1 MAFKITATDATVF
14 DTNQIDNVAGAF
26 KTALSLD
33 QVTNLSDANL
43 PISTAQQ
50 AAFDVATY
58 SSTVNELAARKPSL
72 DFNFAA
78 DKSYTRDRTNLNG
91 TLVTSRSG
99 PPLSFYRNSAAT
111 FVDSDGLIKYA
122 PENLLLYSE
131 SFSAASWQTSDAYIN
146 VNATT
151 APDATSSADKLVETA
166 TTAQHLLAQDI
177 GTVVVGSSYTL
188 SVYAKAGERTNIALT
203 AQGES
208 LYAVFNLSAGSVTQ
222 GGSAATIAAAG
233 NGWYRCSAT
242 FTKTNTNGTF
252 YLLPWTSTNSYA
264 GTASSGVYIWGA
276 QVERGSAVRT
286 YLSTSSAVNTLAE
299 NLILYPNTFAGSY
312 WDKTAAVSVTDANAI
327 GPFSVSATD
336 ATKLT
341 ETTGTTVW
349 RHIHDLTG
357 NFAPIIGQTYTMS
370 IYVKADATWS
380 SNYLQLAFWSA
391 GFGNSAFKN
400 YDITTKTVSTFVQ
413 DGATNIIASGIDTLS
428 NGWLRIWVT
437 STATATG
444 VSGFQLAFV
453 PALTAGRTTVASNA
467 QYTRTSAYQS
477 IYIYGAQV
485 VVGDATVSLAWPG
498 SAAVYGPR
506 FDHDATPLTTANLYG
521 VSATTG
527 ENLFSNSSDIAAL
540 GSHNL
545 VRSTLT
551 NATGVPTTYNI
562 QTGGLNYMVNDIIG
576 ILGGSTPMLLK
587 VLTVNGSG
595 TVLTVEPI
603 PGYSGAGYSTGVQ
616 SSVTGS
622 GTGFTLNITA
632 VSTLLKLNAD
642 TTASSNH
649 RFDHSTTTLLS
660 RSSVMTVSAYVKAAE
675 YSGFAIGQG
684 NGNVSVAF
692 SLLSNGS
699 VTYSDTANG
708 WSGAVTAPD
717 ANGFI
722 RCSATLKSSTYITT
736 SNGRVN
742 FFVGIAGEY
751 STGSTGNF
759 IYTGAAGGTSGIY
772 IKNIQIESNLRA
784 TDYNATSGNAIV
796 GSLLSSN
803 TKRCKGLLVEPQVI
817 NYARYSSLRNAVLP
831 TSNVVIAKN
840 ITTDTAPDGTT
851 NLVRL
856 RNTPSAG
863 SHTDINTYVSG
874 VLFVGSSQLQNGIKY
889 KITSLGTTNWQNA
902 GAPAGAAVNTI
913 FIATGAVSGN
923 GIASPESSYTQA
935 YCKSFFV
942 KAEPGYPA
950 YIAMEYLGSGSPSAV
965 YKFDIITKTFT
976 GSTPMASG
984 FIDYPNGW
992 IRVWITTYGDKVAD
1006 RTYVGEY
1013 GATATQHS
1021 LYIWGLQLEASSSPT
1036 SYIPTEAGSTIR
1048 AADFAGISGADF
1060 TKFYNNSEGTF
1071 IIAADATRMGSVGYG
1086 DKSILAVGK
1095 VGTYEAV
1102 SGIIKGN
1109 DQNNIYSFVNSGY
1122 SYVNPNTFTSAPL
1135 ANSSAFEAAIAL
1147 KGGNNGLC
1155 FNGALPTIGSV
1166 PAVLPSTYDS
1176 LRLYDINNQSAG
1188 HPTMW
1193 VSQLQYYPV
1202 RKSNQFMSVTTTL

>member
-1 MAFKITATDATVF
+1 MAFKITATDSSVF
-14 DTNQIDNVAGAF
+14 NTNQIDNVASAF
-26 KTALSLD
+26 KTTLGLD
-33 QVTNLSDANL
+33 QVANLSDANL
-43 PISTAQQ
+43 PISSAQQ
-50 AAFDVATY
+50 AAFDGVTY
-58 SSTVNELAARKPSL
+58 SSTINELAARKPSL
-72 DFNFAA
+72 NFNFVA

-91 TLVTSRSG
+91 TLVTSRIG

-131 SFSAASWQTSDAYIN
+131 SFSATSWQTSDAYIN

-177 GTVVVGSSYTL
+177 GTLVVGSSYTL

-203 AQGES
+203 AYSES
-208 LYAVFNLSAGSVTQ
+208 LCAVFNLSGGTVTQ

-276 QVERGSAVRT
+276 QVERGSTVRT

-312 WDKTAAVSVTDANAI
+312 WDKTAAVSVTDNNAI
-327 GPFSVSATD
+327 GPFSVSTTD

-341 ETTGTTVW
+341 ETTGTSVW
-349 RHIHDLTG
+349 RHLHDLTG
-357 NFAPIIGQTYTMS
+357 NFAPISGQTYTMS

-428 NGWLRIWVT
+428 NGWLRIWAT

-444 VSGFQLAFV
+444 LSGFQLAFV
-453 PALTAGRTTVASNA
+453 PALTAGRTSVATNA
-467 QYTRTSAYQS
+467 KYTRTSDYQS

-485 VVGDATVSLAWPG
+485 VVGDATASLAWPS

-506 FDHDATPLTTANLYG
+506 FDCDPTPLTSANLYG

-527 ENLFSNSSDIAAL
+527 ENLFLNSSAITSS
-540 GSHNL
+540 GSQEL
-545 VRSTLT
+545 VRSTWAT
-551 NATGVPTTYNI
+551 ATGVPTAYSI
-562 QTGGLNYMVNDIIG
+562 QNGGINYLVNDMIEIPGG
-576 ILGGSTPMLLK
+576 ITSTMLVK

-595 TVLTVEPI
+595 AVLTVGPVDGY
-603 PGYSGAGYSTGVQ
+603 PGSGYSTGVQ
-616 SSVTGS
+616 SGYAGT

-632 VSTLLKLNAD
+632 VGTLLKLNAD

-649 RFDHSTTTLLS
+649 RFDQSSTSLLS
-660 RSSVMTVSAYVKAAE
+660 RSSVMTVSAYVKASE

-684 NGNVSVAF
+684 NGTVSVAF
-692 SLLSNGS
+692 SLLSTGS

-717 ANGFI
+717 SDGFI

-736 SNGRVN
+736 SLGRVN
-742 FFVGIAGEY
+742 FFVGIAGAY

-772 IKNIQIESNLRA
+772 IKNTQIESNLRA
-784 TDYNATSGNAIV
+784 TDYNATTGSAIV

-803 TKRCKGLLVEPQVI
+803 TKRCKGLLIEPQ
-817 NYARYSSLRNAVLP
+817 
-831 TSNVVIAKN
+831 
-840 ITTDTAPDGTT
+840 TT
-851 NLVRL
+851 NLL
-856 RNTPSAG
+856 LQSENFGATWSPSGLNT
-863 SHTDINTYVSG
+863 T
-874 VLFVGSSQLQNGIKY
+874 
-889 KITSLGTTNWQNA
+889 GTPAYLNVTT
-902 GAPAGAAVNTI
+902 APAGTANGSKL
-913 FIATGAVSGN
+913 IATAVAATHQFRQDVTLAASTTYTLSIFFKAAEVNFASIALYGAAIGNANWVSYFNISSASPIAVVDNGFTSASITNTGN
-923 GIASPESSYTQA
+923 GWFRCTAIFTTTAAGSLSIILGGAGGVTAGSNFYT
-935 YCKSFFV
+935 
-942 KAEPGYPA
+942 GD
-950 YIAMEYLGSGSPSAV
+950 GTSGL
-965 YKFDIITKTFT
+965 F
-976 GSTPMASG
+976 
-984 FIDYPNGW
+984 
-992 IRVWITTYGDKVAD
+992 
-1006 RTYVGEY
+1006 
-1013 GATATQHS
+1013 
-1021 LYIWGLQLEASSSPT
+1021 IWGAQLETGAIMT
-1036 SYIPTEAGSTIR
+1036 SYIPTYSSSATR

-1095 VGTYEAV
+1095 VGTYQAV
-1102 SGIIKGN
+1102 SGIIKG
-1109 DQNNIYSFVNSGY
+1109 DGQNNIYSFVNSGY
-1122 SYVNPNTFTSAPL
+1122 SYVNPNTFTSTPL
-1135 ANSSAFEAAIAL
+1135 GNSSAFKAAIAL

-1155 FNGALPTIGSV
+1155 FNGALPTISSV

-1188 HPTMW
+1188 HPTVW
-1193 VSQLQYYPV
+1193 VSALQYYPV